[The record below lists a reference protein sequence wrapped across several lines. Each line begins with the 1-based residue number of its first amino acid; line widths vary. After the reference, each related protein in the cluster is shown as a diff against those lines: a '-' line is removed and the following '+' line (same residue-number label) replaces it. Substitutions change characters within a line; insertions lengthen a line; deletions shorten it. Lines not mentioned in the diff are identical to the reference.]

1 MKRYLVLTC
10 TAAAIFLATWEQ
22 SAEAAASPVN
32 ANLARAAQETAL
44 HRAAAIPMATP
55 GFDGQDNFAQ
65 RVVWA
70 SLIRR
75 LIIRLRSQALP
86 AGVAAGLEEAAK
98 ALEKR
103 FPRERLR
110 QEVCLSL
117 DSLRGLALDSRIK
130 PDARATLFELAA
142 ELKQVA
148 GCRSPQAA
156 QR

>member
-1 MKRYLVLTC
+1 
-10 TAAAIFLATWEQ
+10 
-22 SAEAAASPVN
+22 
-32 ANLARAAQETAL
+32 
-44 HRAAAIPMATP
+44 MATP
-55 GFDGQDNFAQ
+55 GLGGQDNFAQ

-75 LIIRLRSQALP
+75 LIVRLRSPAIR

-110 QEVCLSL
+110 QEVCFSL
-117 DSLRGLALDSRIK
+117 DGLRERVAFDNRIK
-130 PDARATLFELAA
+130 PEARAALLELAA